1 MGRSWVSYRPV
12 PVSFDN
18 IRAFYPGPYRHD
30 TALAILSLNPP
41 AQLELLA

>member
-1 MGRSWVSYRPV
+1 V

-18 IRAFYPGPYRHD
+18 VRAFYPGHYRHD
-30 TALAILSLNPP
+30 TAIAILSLNPP